1 MHGMDVGSGRELA
14 ASMSRHADGFARAR
28 GEIEAALQRGGWA
41 GRDAERW
48 RGAWRADLSPRLTEA
63 DRWLRERSAELRRHA
78 DEQEKAS
85 DGGGSFPPG
94 RLPVVRVLQDLGRD
108 VAQWG
113 YDRGQD
119 LEDGWNA
126 FTQAVGSRWE
136 AGLAGLGRYADAQ
149 ALHFRNKWNLLF
161 NPSEVE
167 PGQLLA
173 SWALTKAT
181 GFGLLLNAVIG
192 RDAHFF
198 DDGVPRVGEIRE
210 SAKSVVPTDFMSL
223 TTGTMAAYDENGVIV
238 TAIRNPGEPT
248 RYLVS
253 IPGTQAEIGSVVD
266 GWSGNP
272 NGRDWAANVHL
283 MAGGTSSGK
292 EAIEIAIGQ
301 AIAADRAAHPGE
313 SLAPPQVMLSGHSQG
328 GIIAANLAADPAFRN
343 VYDVTGIVTY
353 GSPVQNAEVPA
364 SIPML
369 SLQNGS
375 APADGDLIPKL
386 DLGGWGPGSQPNLTT
401 VTLPSY
407 GPVTDIRAN
416 HEQSGYIGNVSNAL
430 DDGTA
435 QGRQITAWADQYGLD
450 RYFVQDGGS
459 SSASVVETGR
469 RTS

>member
-14 ASMSRHADGFARAR
+14 ASMSRHADGFGRAR
-28 GEIEAALQRGGWA
+28 GEIEAALQRSAWA

-48 RGAWRADLSPRLTEA
+48 RGAWRADLSPRLSEA

-85 DGGGSFPPG
+85 AGGGSFPPG

-108 VAQWG
+108 IAKWG

-119 LEDGWNA
+119 LKAGWNA

-136 AGLAGLGRYADAQ
+136 AGLAGLGRHVDAHM
-149 ALHFRNKWNLLF
+149 LNLRNMRNLLS
-161 NPSEVE
+161 NPSQVE

-173 SWALTKAT
+173 SATLTVAT
-181 GFGLLLNAVIG
+181 GVGLLVNVATG

-210 SAKSVVPTDFMSL
+210 STKSVVPTDFMSL
-223 TTGTMAAYDENGVIV
+223 TTGTMATYDENGVVV

-253 IPGTQAEIGSVVD
+253 IPGTQANVGSVTD
-266 GWSGNP
+266 GWGGNP
-272 NGRDWAANVHL
+272 NGRDWAANIHL
-283 MAGGTSSGK
+283 MASGTSSAK

-301 AIAADRAAHPGE
+301 AIATDRAAHPGE
-313 SLAPPQVMLSGHSQG
+313 SLAPPQVLLSGHSQG
-328 GIIAANLAADPAFRN
+328 GIIAANLAADPTFRN

-369 SLQNGS
+369 SLQNGA
-375 APADGDLIPKL
+375 APTDGDLIPKL

-416 HEQSGYIGNVSNAL
+416 HQQSGYIGNVSNAL
-430 DDGTA
+430 NNGTA
-435 QGRQITAWADQYGLD
+435 QGQQITAWANKNGLD
-450 RYFVQDGGS
+450 RYFVQAGGS

-469 RTS
+469 RT